1 MERYI
6 NICIYVH
13 VVYLYVSLHACMVIF
28 MNLFIHVYSKYVV
41 FNICIYPYVHVC
53 MYAFEYVCTYAM
65 YVSMYFIL
73 ADAGKYV
80 YIYNIYKFFKLKST
94 DLCTVCIFICVHSC
108 LNVYLYAQNYDI
120 CTVCKCNI

>member
-1 MERYI
+1 M
-6 NICIYVH
+6 CTF
-13 VVYLYVSLHACMVIF
+13 ACMRLN
-28 MNLFIHVYSKYVV
+28 MYVRMQ
-41 FNICIYPYVHVC
+41 C
-53 MYAFEYVCTYAM
+53 MYLCTL
-65 YVSMYFIL
+65 FC

-120 CTVCKCNI
+120 CTVCKCNL